1 MLQMC
6 MCIESGRNRD
16 HRNSC
21 YTRRISMSKPQS
33 TLSQNV
39 LKALSALKYAHAGQM
54 RLPRAR
60 SQLPAGEK
68 KAITTRPQC
77 KKRQIRAQRLR
88 LAARHDK
95 MAQCYQKRYRHLEFL
110 QVCSQQRCGQPPW
123 RSVFEVVGID
133 FLGIC
138 KVCYEH
144 PFHYNKSLCVSV
156 SLRLT
161 YQPLAIWR

>member
-39 LKALSALKYAHAGQM
+39 VKALSALKYAHAGAM

-60 SQLPAGEK
+60 SQLPAGENQ
-68 KAITTRPQC
+68 AITTRPQC
-77 KKRQIRAQRLR
+77 KKRQIRAQRLH

-95 MAQCYQKRYRHLEFL
+95 MA
-110 QVCSQQRCGQPPW
+110 RCGQPPW
-123 RSVFEVVGID
+123 RSVFEAVGID